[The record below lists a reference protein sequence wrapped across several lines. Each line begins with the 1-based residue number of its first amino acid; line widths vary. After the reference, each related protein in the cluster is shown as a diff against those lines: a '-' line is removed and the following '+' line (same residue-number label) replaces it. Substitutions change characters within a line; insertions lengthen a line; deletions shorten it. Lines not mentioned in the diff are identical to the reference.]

1 MRGPKHR
8 YTSASA
14 RAVPDQ
20 QARFANLFRFVLR
33 EVPLRFARN
42 CDLGAAREIDMA
54 LTLTRGTKRHLAEGG
69 CPRLTSVDLRRDNP
83 QTLQSC
89 EIHRSYEPL
98 TTSTRVPVA
107 ISFEGWVMTDAP
119 SSKPPLTSAIAEVR

>member
-54 LTLTRGTKRHLAEGG
+54 LNVDSRNETPSCRGWLSTI
-69 CPRLTSVDLRRDNP
+69 DL
-83 QTLQSC
+83 S
-89 EIHRSYEPL
+89 
-98 TTSTRVPVA
+98 
-107 ISFEGWVMTDAP
+107 
-119 SSKPPLTSAIAEVR
+119 